1 MSNSLAKIKQK
12 LTIMEIPGVE
22 AVMLDLLVF
31 HDLMSQRDSC
41 AEQYY
46 RNIIQLMKKNYKQEL
61 PAKTSKIHQRD
72 LEDLIKEIKDGQGKN

>member
-1 MSNSLAKIKQK
+1 
-12 LTIMEIPGVE
+12 MEIPGVE

-61 PAKTSKIHQRD
+61 PAKTSKIYQRD
-72 LEDLIKEIKDGQGKN
+72 LEDLIKEIKDGQSKN